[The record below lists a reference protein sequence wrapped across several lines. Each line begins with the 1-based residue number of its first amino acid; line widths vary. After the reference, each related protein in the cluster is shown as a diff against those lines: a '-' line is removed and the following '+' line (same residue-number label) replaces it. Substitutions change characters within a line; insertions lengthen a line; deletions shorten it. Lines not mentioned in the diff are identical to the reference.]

1 MVATLVTLANVKEHL
16 RVTTTN
22 EDTVIGAYRAAAIAY
37 VEKYTG
43 HVLVQREVTDAFAAW
58 GDYLTLR
65 HQPITVDDPTPTL
78 TVTYLDT
85 EGDEIEY
92 ESRVIRD
99 QTYPWTIYP
108 PYGDDF
114 PTLADNGTITVTYTA
129 GYAAG
134 QVPDELNAAVLLLCG
149 HWHANR
155 AAVDEGS
162 FQELPLA
169 VVSLCRPFRGAVM
182 A

>member
-1 MVATLVTLANVKEHL
+1 MATLVTLDTVKEHL
-16 RVTTTN
+16 RKLTDE
-22 EDTVIGAYRAAAIAY
+22 EDTVIAAYRTAAIAY
-37 VEKYTG
+37 VEHYTG
-43 HVLVQREVTDAFAAW
+43 HILIQREVTDAFAAW

-65 HQPITVDDPTPTL
+65 HQPITVGDPTPTL
-78 TVTYLDT
+78 VVTYLDT

-92 ESRVIRD
+92 EDRVIRD

-108 PYGDDF
+108 PYGDSF

-129 GYAAG
+129 GYTSG
-134 QVPDELNAAVLLLCG
+134 QVPDDLNAAVLLLCG
-149 HWHANR
+149 HWYSNR
-155 AAVDEGS
+155 SAVEEGS

>member
-1 MVATLVTLANVKEHL
+1 MATLVTLALVKEHL
-16 RVTTTN
+16 RKTTTD
-22 EDTVIGAYRAAAIAY
+22 EDSAIGAYLAAAIAY

-43 HVLVQREVTDAFAAW
+43 HILAQREVTDAFPAW
-58 GDYLTLR
+58 GSYLTLR
-65 HQPITVDDPTPTL
+65 HQPITVGDPTPAL
-78 TVTYLDT
+78 TVSYLDS
-85 EGDEIEY
+85 EGNEVEFTG
-92 ESRVIRD
+92 RVVRD

-108 PYGDDF
+108 PFGSPF

-129 GYAAG
+129 GYATG
-134 QVPDELNAAVLLLCG
+134 EVPDDLNAAVLLLCG
-149 HWHANR
+149 HWYSNR
-155 AAVDEGS
+155 AAVAEGQ

>member
-1 MVATLVTLANVKEHL
+1 MATLVTLSTVKEHL
-16 RVTTTN
+16 RKTTTD
-22 EDTVIGAYRAAAIAY
+22 EDTAVGAYRSAAIAY
-37 VEKYTG
+37 VERYTG
-43 HVLVQREVTDAFAAW
+43 HILTQREVTDAFPAW

-65 HQPITVDDPTPTL
+65 HQPITVGDPTPAL

-92 ESRVIRD
+92 ESRVVRD
-99 QTYPWTIYP
+99 QTYPWAIYP
-108 PYGDDF
+108 PFGDSF
-114 PTLADNGTITVTYTA
+114 PTLADNGTVTVTYTA

-134 QVPDELNAAVLLLCG
+134 EVPDDLNAAVLLLCG
-149 HWHANR
+149 HWYSNR
-155 AAVDEGS
+155 AAVQEGQ

-169 VVSLCRPFRGAVM
+169 VVSLCRPFRGAVL